1 MDRIER
7 IVRFLLCT
15 VFALGLAGCGSSSPA
30 STAEQA
36 TPPAAVQEAPA
47 EAELP
52 VDLDVH
58 TVAQI
63 RERPDVVIIDVRE
76 PYEYQETRIPG
87 VILMPMNTVPQ
98 RLDEIPRDKTV
109 VVMCRSGNRSSR
121 VVQFLRQQGFTNVHN
136 MAGGILAWSRA
147 GYPTEP

>member
-15 VFALGLAGCGSSSPA
+15 VFALGIAGCGSTDPA

-36 TPPAAVQEAPA
+36 PSPTAVQEVPTQ
-47 EAELP
+47 AELP

-58 TVAQI
+58 TVAQL
-63 RERPDVVIIDVRE
+63 RGRPDVVIIDVRE
-76 PYEYQETRIPG
+76 PYEYQESRIPG
-87 VILMPMNTVPQ
+87 VILMPMNSVPQ

-147 GYPTEP
+147 GYSTEP